1 MLNPGLCSKQTGF
14 ILPLVILS
22 IKYSQVVMGVTA
34 MNLKDEHEE
43 RGKPF
48 FNHFGYAIC

>member
-22 IKYSQVVMGVTA
+22 IKYSQVVMG
-34 MNLKDEHEE
+34 DSHELE
-43 RGKPF
+43 G
-48 FNHFGYAIC
+48 GTQGTW